1 MMNDEHF
8 RKSLIEITDSG
19 LLNAFINEI
28 FGYNLKDEQ
37 YIYIQYKIVHNNI
50 ILNMFDNSDSNRFKA
65 FIFTQNSN
73 LKDSKDIK
81 YIDINLCY
89 NNYKKKKIQD
99 KLCLIGALLATK
111 KNNEKKDIINKLFDD
126 NIAKILLKYFIAK

>member
-1 MMNDEHF
+1 
-8 RKSLIEITDSG
+8 
-19 LLNAFINEI
+19 
-28 FGYNLKDEQ
+28 
-37 YIYIQYKIVHNNI
+37 IQYKIVHNNI
-50 ILNMFDNSDSNRFKA
+50 VLNMFDNSDSNRFKA

>member
-50 ILNMFDNSDSNRFKA
+50 VLNMFDNSDSNRFKA

-89 NNYKKKKIQD
+89 NNYKRKKFKI
-99 KLCLIGALLATK
+99 
-111 KNNEKKDIINKLFDD
+111 N
-126 NIAKILLKYFIAK
+126 YV